1 MILLNNPYKTIAPL
15 ILVLVLLIPSLS
27 QAAPAPPSIVSFSPT
42 VGSIGTVVTLTGTN
56 FSSTPTNNIVY
67 FGATKATVTA
77 ATATQLTVTVPTGA
91 TYAPITVLNTLTGL
105 LAYSNSNF
113 TPTFTPNKG
122 DITSSDFSAKVD
134 FTPGLNPFSVAIA
147 DLDDDGKADLAVANY
162 GSNSVSVFRNTS
174 SIGSVSYAAKIDHT
188 TDSAP
193 LSVATGDL
201 DGDGKADL
209 AVTNGNT
216 VSVFRN
222 TCSSGII
229 SFATKVDISSTNPT
243 SVAIGDLDGD
253 GKADIVV
260 TNENS
265 NTVSVFRNTGSSGV
279 ISFAAQVVFT
289 AGTTPISVAI
299 GDFNGDGKA
308 DLVVANVNSNTV
320 SVFRN
325 TGNTGIISYA
335 AKEDL
340 AVATNP
346 YSVAI
351 GDLDGDGKA
360 DLAVANFSSNIV
372 SVFRNNGSSGTIS
385 YAPKVDFITGD
396 NPYLVRIGDLNGDGK
411 PDLVVANYASNT
423 VSVFRNTVSTG
434 IISYAAK
441 VDLATG
447 STPNSVGIGDLDGDG
462 RADLAV
468 ANYNSS
474 TVSII
479 RNNPVF
485 VSPPTITSFTPTSGG
500 TGTVVTLT
508 GTNFSSTPTNNIV
521 YFGATK
527 ANVTSASTSQLSV
540 VVPTGAT
547 YQPITV
553 TVNGLTAYSSKRFV
567 VTFPSAGILN
577 AGSFSSKVDFT
588 SGNTPFGTAIG
599 DLDGDGKTDIAVVNI
614 MSNTIS
620 VYRNT
625 SVVGSLTSSSFA
637 SKVDF
642 ATGSEP
648 ISVSIG
654 DLDGD
659 GKLDLVVTNQVS
671 RSISV
676 YRNTSTTGS
685 ITPSSFAAKVD
696 FLNGGSGP
704 NSIAIGDLD
713 DDGKPEIIV
722 GNNSITSISIF
733 KNTSATGAIN
743 AGSFAPKIDI
753 TTGITPTDIAIGDL
767 DGDSKPD
774 LAIANFGSATV
785 SILKNTTTTGVISAG
800 SFANKVDFATGSTP
814 NSIAI
819 GDFDGDGKF
828 DLSVAN
834 GLDNTVSI
842 IRNISTLGVINSS
855 SFAPRVDFAVT
866 LGPRWIAAT
875 DIDGDGKLDLAL
887 TNADGSASSVSV
899 LKNTSSPGPFNSSS
913 FMPKVDFAT
922 GPTPTTVAI
931 GDLDGDGKPDLTAV
945 NQGSSTVSVIR
956 NTVSP
961 PIPTILSFAPSSGAI
976 GTPVTITG
984 SNFSPSPANNI
995 VYFGAIKATVTS
1007 ASATQLTVVVP
1018 IGATYQPITV
1028 TVNGLTA
1035 YSNGS
1040 FVPSFNGGSVFSV
1053 NSFAPRVDLL
1063 NGYSPISAGLG
1074 DINLDGKLDIAIANP
1089 SNNFITVFEYSS
1101 SPGVIVNNSFNR
1113 TDIPYPAI
1121 NINIS
1126 DIDRDGFLDMISV
1139 HGNNLSVFKNKKIT
1153 STISISSFEIPI
1165 NFQSIGSS
1173 DLVTID
1179 LDEDGRPD
1187 VVTVNESLNN
1197 ISIYRNIGNANDIG
1211 SGLFSQKIDLQ
1222 CGTNPYGIATGDLDS
1237 DGKYDLVVT
1246 NYLSNT
1252 ISIFKNTSSV
1262 GNISFSPKVDYA
1274 TGINPYSIAIGDL
1287 DSDGKSEIVVS
1298 NFSATTISIF
1308 RNISATAIIDSNSFA
1323 TKVDFSTGGNAA
1335 GISISD
1341 LNGDSKLDLVVANSG
1356 GSTVSLF
1363 RNTTSVGI
1371 IDTNSF
1377 IKDVDIQTGNSP
1389 YHSAIGDVDGDGKP
1403 EIITSNNGDNT
1414 VSVIR
1419 NLILP
1424 PISITSFTPSSGI
1437 AGASVTITGT
1447 NFGPTPA
1454 NNTVKFNGTTSTVTA
1469 STSTSITTTVP
1480 VGATT
1485 GPITVTVNG
1494 QTATSSTNFTVI
1506 FPPTITSFTP
1516 TSGIVT
1522 TSVTITGTNFDSTP
1536 VTNTVKFNGT
1546 TAIVTASTST
1556 SITTTVPVGATTG
1569 PLTVT
1574 VNGQTATSSTSFTV
1588 ILPPTITSFSPSSG
1602 IVGTSVTITGTNFDP
1617 TPINNTVK
1625 FNGTTAIVT
1634 ASTSTSIATTVPV
1647 GATNG
1652 PITVTVNGQTATSST
1667 NFTVIFPPTITSF
1680 SPTSGIVGT
1689 SVTITGTNFDSTP
1702 VNNSVKFN
1710 GTTATVTASTSTSIT
1725 TTVPVGATTGPITVT
1740 VNGQTATSST
1750 NFTVIIPPTIT
1761 SFTPASGTVTT
1772 SVTITG
1778 TNFNSTP
1785 VNNTVKFNGTT
1796 ATVTASTSTSI
1807 TTTVPVGA
1815 TTGPITVTVNGQ
1827 TATSGTNFTVIFPP
1841 TITSFT
1847 PASGII
1853 GAQVKIT
1860 GTNFSITP
1868 ANNIVKFNGTTAT
1881 ITGTPTATS
1890 ITTTVPTGA
1899 TTGKITVEVDGR
1911 TATSTT
1917 NFYIGSVSRLGRF
1930 VVDKTSGCAPLTVT
1944 ILDANLVTSG
1954 ECTLGKPCFMNAG
1967 SGGSQQ
1973 TNQFTFNYTQ
1983 AGTYTL
1989 SVNYQTIGADD
2000 ITITV
2005 NAPTITLSPSSTIC
2019 SGTFTN
2025 LIASGAST
2033 YSWSPALGL
2042 STTTEGSVIARPTT
2056 TTIYV
2061 VIGTDTNGCTQS
2073 KSVTVTVNNPCVI
2086 PNLANGKGLD
2096 SYRIF
2101 SIPLKLSDKK
2111 IETVL
2116 ASVMQY
2122 YGGYDQDKWRLV
2134 HYSNG
2139 NNLNFTQ
2146 GLSTI
2151 EEGKGYWL
2159 LSVDPL
2165 TINVSG
2171 TVLPVNQS
2179 TPFIMNLDKGWNQI
2193 GNPFGFDI
2201 LWSDVL
2207 SKNSNT
2213 TSVGELYVYNPA
2225 TISFIKS
2232 DKLPAWGG
2240 GFVNTTAV
2248 SSLTIPIAVKQATG
2262 GRLSTS
2268 AESVGNQIDQPSW
2281 FVPLKLQQGEAINDL
2296 GGIGMH
2302 DEALI
2307 GRDKYDEN
2315 SLPRFVKFLELNSY
2329 HDEYFQTR
2337 FMRDVVPSTSNYN
2350 WNLYVESN
2358 FGEGD
2363 VKLSWEYETFS
2374 RNNAQLLLYDKQAK
2388 VIIDMKKVGEYKFGS
2403 PSTRELTIMYA
2414 IDKKHLSTE
2423 SLTLGLPFPN
2433 PLVLE
2438 TTIPFITG
2446 ADEILIN
2453 VYDMLG
2459 RKVKEVARSNFETG
2473 YHEIVWQG
2481 DDYLGEHVSPG
2492 MYIIRVSGSNSP
2504 AASVRILVK

>member
-27 QAAPAPPSIVSFSPT
+27 QAAPDPPSIVSFSPT

-122 DITSSDFSAKVD
+122 EITSSDFSAKVD

-147 DLDDDGKADLAVANY
+147 DLDDDGKADLAVTNY

-468 ANYNSS
+468 ANYNGS

-500 TGTVVTLT
+500 TGTAITFT
-508 GTNFSSTPTNNIV
+508 GTNF
-521 YFGATK
+521 
-527 ANVTSASTSQLSV
+527 
-540 VVPTGAT
+540 TGAT
-547 YQPITV
+547 AV
-553 TVNGLTAYSSKRFV
+553 
-567 VTFPSAGILN
+567 
-577 AGSFSSKVDFT
+577 SF
-588 SGNTPFGTAIG
+588 GGTA
-599 DLDGDGKTDIAVVNI
+599 A
-614 MSNTIS
+614 
-620 VYRNT
+620 
-625 SVVGSLTSSSFA
+625 
-637 SKVDF
+637 
-642 ATGSEP
+642 
-648 ISVSIG
+648 
-654 DLDGD
+654 
-659 GKLDLVVTNQVS
+659 
-671 RSISV
+671 
-676 YRNTSTTGS
+676 
-685 ITPSSFAAKVD
+685 
-696 FLNGGSGP
+696 
-704 NSIAIGDLD
+704 
-713 DDGKPEIIV
+713 
-722 GNNSITSISIF
+722 
-733 KNTSATGAIN
+733 
-743 AGSFAPKIDI
+743 
-753 TTGITPTDIAIGDL
+753 
-767 DGDSKPD
+767 
-774 LAIANFGSATV
+774 
-785 SILKNTTTTGVISAG
+785 
-800 SFANKVDFATGSTP
+800 
-814 NSIAI
+814 
-819 GDFDGDGKF
+819 
-828 DLSVAN
+828 
-834 GLDNTVSI
+834 
-842 IRNISTLGVINSS
+842 
-855 SFAPRVDFAVT
+855 
-866 LGPRWIAAT
+866 
-875 DIDGDGKLDLAL
+875 
-887 TNADGSASSVSV
+887 
-899 LKNTSSPGPFNSSS
+899 
-913 FMPKVDFAT
+913 
-922 GPTPTTVAI
+922 
-931 GDLDGDGKPDLTAV
+931 
-945 NQGSSTVSVIR
+945 
-956 NTVSP
+956 
-961 PIPTILSFAPSSGAI
+961 
-976 GTPVTITG
+976 
-984 SNFSPSPANNI
+984 
-995 VYFGAIKATVTS
+995 
-1007 ASATQLTVVVP
+1007 
-1018 IGATYQPITV
+1018 
-1028 TVNGLTA
+1028 
-1035 YSNGS
+1035 
-1040 FVPSFNGGSVFSV
+1040 
-1053 NSFAPRVDLL
+1053 
-1063 NGYSPISAGLG
+1063 
-1074 DINLDGKLDIAIANP
+1074 
-1089 SNNFITVFEYSS
+1089 
-1101 SPGVIVNNSFNR
+1101 
-1113 TDIPYPAI
+1113 
-1121 NINIS
+1121 
-1126 DIDRDGFLDMISV
+1126 
-1139 HGNNLSVFKNKKIT
+1139 
-1153 STISISSFEIPI
+1153 
-1165 NFQSIGSS
+1165 
-1173 DLVTID
+1173 
-1179 LDEDGRPD
+1179 
-1187 VVTVNESLNN
+1187 
-1197 ISIYRNIGNANDIG
+1197 
-1211 SGLFSQKIDLQ
+1211 
-1222 CGTNPYGIATGDLDS
+1222 
-1237 DGKYDLVVT
+1237 
-1246 NYLSNT
+1246 
-1252 ISIFKNTSSV
+1252 
-1262 GNISFSPKVDYA
+1262 
-1274 TGINPYSIAIGDL
+1274 
-1287 DSDGKSEIVVS
+1287 
-1298 NFSATTISIF
+1298 
-1308 RNISATAIIDSNSFA
+1308 
-1323 TKVDFSTGGNAA
+1323 
-1335 GISISD
+1335 
-1341 LNGDSKLDLVVANSG
+1341 
-1356 GSTVSLF
+1356 
-1363 RNTTSVGI
+1363 
-1371 IDTNSF
+1371 
-1377 IKDVDIQTGNSP
+1377 
-1389 YHSAIGDVDGDGKP
+1389 
-1403 EIITSNNGDNT
+1403 
-1414 VSVIR
+1414 
-1419 NLILP
+1419 
-1424 PISITSFTPSSGI
+1424 
-1437 AGASVTITGT
+1437 
-1447 NFGPTPA
+1447 
-1454 NNTVKFNGTTSTVTA
+1454 
-1469 STSTSITTTVP
+1469 
-1480 VGATT
+1480 
-1485 GPITVTVNG
+1485 
-1494 QTATSSTNFTVI
+1494 
-1506 FPPTITSFTP
+1506 
-1516 TSGIVT
+1516 
-1522 TSVTITGTNFDSTP
+1522 
-1536 VTNTVKFNGT
+1536 
-1546 TAIVTASTST
+1546 
-1556 SITTTVPVGATTG
+1556 
-1569 PLTVT
+1569 
-1574 VNGQTATSSTSFTV
+1574 TSFTV
-1588 ILPPTITSFSPSSG
+1588 VSATSIIAVIANGASGTVSVTTPGGIATLAGFTFITPPIITGFTPNVG
-1602 IVGTSVTITGTNFDP
+1602 IFGTSVTITGTNFG
-1617 TPINNTVK
+1617 V
-1625 FNGTTAIVT
+1625 
-1634 ASTSTSIATTVPV
+1634 
-1647 GATNG
+1647 
-1652 PITVTVNGQTATSST
+1652 
-1667 NFTVIFPPTITSF
+1667 PPT
-1680 SPTSGIVGT
+1680 
-1689 SVTITGTNFDSTP
+1689 
-1702 VNNSVKFN
+1702 NNIIKFN
-1710 GTTATVTASTSTSIT
+1710 GTTAT
-1725 TTVPVGATTGPITVT
+1725 
-1740 VNGQTATSST
+1740 
-1750 NFTVIIPPTIT
+1750 II
-1761 SFTPASGTVTT
+1761 S
-1772 SVTITG
+1772 
-1778 TNFNSTP
+1778 N
-1785 VNNTVKFNGTT
+1785 
-1796 ATVTASTSTSI
+1796 TSTSI

-1853 GAQVKIT
+1853 GAQVTIT

-2268 AESVGNQIDQPSW
+2268 AESVGNQIDQPAW

-2414 IDKKHLSTE
+2414 IDEKHLSTE

-2438 TTIPFITG
+2438 TTIPFITR

-2504 AASVRILVK
+2504 AAAVRILVK